1 MEGDDG
7 VPNDDILV
15 PRWGLE
21 EELVGEGE
29 AEERGGDEGVMK
41 EGGLGGVGVEQG
53 SKEECMEAF
62 RAQRSKEREWNSQC
76 QSKKVSKIQRLFY

>member
-1 MEGDDG
+1 MVDKVSVEWVEELKGLMEVVAVCVEGDYG
-7 VPNDDILV
+7 VPNDDVSV

-29 AEERGGDEGVMK
+29 REVGVIEVEEGGGDEGVMK

-53 SKEECMEAF
+53 A
-62 RAQRSKEREWNSQC
+62 
-76 QSKKVSKIQRLFY
+76 I

>member
-1 MEGDDG
+1 M
-7 VPNDDILV
+7 
-15 PRWGLE
+15 
-21 EELVGEGE
+21 GEGE